1 MNRSYFNDNGERID
15 IDARTPFDFMEPE
28 PEEQNRIG
36 LFDPLTVRF
45 ASTFNRG
52 DFRITMLAWRFILRR
67 EPTSMRQTALRYGVS
82 AAAISRR
89 CRIIA
94 QTFGLPWGDPR
105 LRELRR
111 DLARLSW
118 KKRRR
123 ADRSQ
128 PAAHFNSNKKPPTKE
143 APHE

>member
-1 MNRSYFNDNGERID
+1 MNRSYYNDNGEQIVID
-15 IDARTPFDFMEPE
+15 DRTPVDFMEPE
-28 PEEQNRIG
+28 PAEQNRVG
-36 LFDPLTVRF
+36 LFDPLTARF

-94 QTFGLPWGDPR
+94 ETFGLPWGDPR
-105 LRELRR
+105 LQELRR

-128 PAAHFNSNKKPPTKE
+128 PAANALFDKQPTKGGRS
-143 APHE
+143 